1 MTNSVFA
8 IEYKIARLKK
18 KNCLSCKGAGG
29 NAQFKAAHAAESDVH
44 YCMKAN
50 ISGKVFLSVVLP
62 E

>member
-1 MTNSVFA
+1 MTKFFA

-18 KNCLSCKGAGG
+18 KLVKLQRCCWG
-29 NAQFKAAHAAESDVH
+29 NAQFKAAHTTESDVH

-50 ISGKVFLSVVLP
+50 ISGKVFLSVALP